1 MLHVCICALVAIYLP
16 LQSLADLIIRFI
28 ASYIAD
34 ISARVNTLTTI
45 LLCISNHSR
54 HVLFYYLIW
63 HVKISGNREY
73 NQALPGFMSARC
85 TDRRAIV

>member
-1 MLHVCICALVAIYLP
+1 MLHVYNSSWVAVYLP
-16 LQSLADLIIRFI
+16 SQSLTDLIIGFI

-34 ISARVNTLTTI
+34 ISARVNTLTTV
-45 LLCISNHSR
+45 LLCISNHSH

-63 HVKISGNREY
+63 HVKIPGNREY

-85 TDRRAIV
+85 TARRAIV